1 VLFGQCQHQPSR
13 TAHFTNPKTFS
24 LNVQCLKYQNDYREK
39 KKILNM
45 DTLGEKKLTQED
57 GRYEKCAMM
66 QSIKPLS

>member
-1 VLFGQCQHQPSR
+1 MYDVLNIR
-13 TAHFTNPKTFS
+13 MITEK
-24 LNVQCLKYQNDYREK
+24 K

-45 DTLGEKKLTQED
+45 DTLGVKKLTQED